1 MPELVV
7 LMTGTVITIVVVIAV
22 NRTLVLLVLFVT
34 LPKEVTGLVVET
46 TAVMLAVGPADMV
59 DVLFVPLL

>member
-1 MPELVV
+1 
-7 LMTGTVITIVVVIAV
+7 VITIVVVIAV

-34 LPKEVTGLVVET
+34 LPEEVTGLVVET
-46 TAVMLAVGPADMV
+46 TAVVLAVGPADMV